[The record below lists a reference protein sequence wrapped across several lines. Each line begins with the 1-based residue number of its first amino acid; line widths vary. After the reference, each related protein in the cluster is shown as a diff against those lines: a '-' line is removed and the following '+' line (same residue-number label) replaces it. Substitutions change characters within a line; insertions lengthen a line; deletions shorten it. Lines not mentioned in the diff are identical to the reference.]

1 MTLVTN
7 ETRPMGSPPLHP
19 DLEALAVL
27 LGEWQ
32 GVGRGAFP
40 TIDDFDYRE
49 EATFGHLGKPY
60 LTYSQRTWRLP
71 GGEVVH
77 GEVGFWRP
85 RPASRVE
92 LVVAHPSGVVEVAEG
107 TVRAGHIEL
116 ASTAIA
122 RTGSAKEVTELR
134 RVLDVSGDTMRY
146 RLEMAAVGQ
155 PLDFHLEAELHRI

>member
-1 MTLVTN
+1 
-7 ETRPMGSPPLHP
+7 MGSAPLHP
-19 DLEALAVL
+19 DLEPLAML
-27 LGEWQ
+27 LGEWE
-32 GVGRGAFP
+32 GVGRGVYP
-40 TIDDFDYRE
+40 TVDDFDYRE
-49 EATFGHLGKPY
+49 TTTLGHLGKPY

-85 RPASRVE
+85 QPAGGVE
-92 LVVAHPSGVVEVAEG
+92 LVVVHPSGVVEVAEG

-155 PLDFHLEAELHRI
+155 PLGFHLEAELRRT